1 MNSEPLLL
9 ATPSG
14 DALKLRPEGPW
25 TAANVSAL
33 ETLSRSVGADVDRS
47 SAVTLDMSGVSALD
61 TLGAW
66 VLEKLSRRA
75 ASSGR
80 SAEFVGVADH
90 FSGLMDEVRQVNR
103 HPPAVAAAPNPICS
117 GSAISANLRLA
128 RAKTSRSFFKCWVH
142 CSSP

>member
-1 MNSEPLLL
+1 MNSQPLLL

-14 DALKLRPEGPW
+14 DALNLRPQGPW

-66 VLEKLSRRA
+66 VLEKLSRRLKA
-75 ASSGR
+75 AFDPAGILNPGR
-80 SAEFVGVADH
+80 MYPEF
-90 FSGLMDEVRQVNR
+90 
-103 HPPAVAAAPNPICS
+103 
-117 GSAISANLRLA
+117 
-128 RAKTSRSFFKCWVH
+128 
-142 CSSP
+142 

>member
-9 ATPSG
+9 VTPSG
-14 DALKLRPEGPW
+14 DVLKLRPEGQW

-47 SAVTLDMSGVSALD
+47 RAVTLDMSGVSALD

-80 SAEFVGVADH
+80 SAELKFC
-90 FSGLMDEVRQVNR
+90 LM
-103 HPPAVAAAPNPICS
+103 
-117 GSAISANLRLA
+117 AIRVKELLCHRIRCLS
-128 RAKTSRSFFKCWVH
+128 
-142 CSSP
+142 